1 MGEIVLPEVWLAVIW
16 QVLCGGGMVL
26 AMGRGAPLFRRLAWM
41 LFISLPVADCARRLV
56 IALVGEGGAGGVWH
70 PAWSV
75 AGLVL
80 GLLLAGWHRAWPAW
94 AWALWGAG
102 RALLALLALTLVL
115 LAAYGSGR
123 PPPDSLGDDPAR
135 IFFQVLDQE
144 SRQVLRE
151 GRFAPTEPIP
161 SGTRLALLGTP
172 AGDRDGYWWEQSPRG
187 WRLLFRSGDVWEGRE
202 LPVTSA
208 YWRSLTP
215 DFSALVCSP
224 RLGATACRVLG
235 AGAGEEVMDGRRVLA
250 SPPSPVQALVADWG
264 WTFRF
269 SPLGPE
275 QRYPLPVALGCC
287 LAGVGAYGGGRVWL
301 ARRRRFRRKAR
312 QAAMWY
318 QNWRFLLEH
327 FPDPVLA
334 FDGKGIILH
343 RNPAA
348 ARLLAPGGRLVDI
361 LPDLMD
367 LDWSA
372 FPLLSPAQ
380 VFARIAARAG
390 RLGGVHGSGKVFPL
404 EVYFYA
410 MDGAAGYPFLAVM
423 RDASSLSLA
432 KEQLNQRETLLQ
444 RVLSALPVGVWVAD
458 AGGKILLE
466 NGAARDIWAGGM
478 PFDGSVPY
486 RARHL
491 VGGRLGEPQDNPL
504 LRALAGV
511 TVSPP
516 ETVEIWRGDGSART
530 VLSSAVPLV
539 FPEGKRGG
547 AIVVQQDVTA
557 LRAAVD
563 ELKFSVN
570 LLQRLFGSSPVA
582 MCVVDLSGRY
592 LMVNATFCR
601 FLGMEEG
608 ELLQRTAWEVTYEED
623 IPLRQEAWVSL
634 FAGGESAFQCE
645 IRYRHR
651 LGHPLWGWLTT
662 TLVRDEG
669 GHPLYL
675 MSQMLDITERKA
687 MESRLQAREAALSLA
702 QRIGRLGFWEWHP
715 ATDELICSDEAIQML
730 GLPPGPKGGI
740 ADLFLTMA
748 AKDVRAIEAALSR
761 AVQDGTPSSRD
772 CTLSLPAY
780 GTRDRAPRIVHW
792 QVEVLSGAGT
802 APRLVGTV
810 QDISD
815 RKAIEADLRVSSQNL
830 RRLSA
835 YHEQSLEQERKR
847 VALELHDELGQYLS
861 GLKMSL
867 SVLRLSHP
875 EDRSIQNKAQ
885 EMGQLVGECFRVVRQ
900 VVSNLRPSALNH
912 GLVAGIEWLV
922 QEFRRHTDMECSFR
936 REGPEPDLGEFEA
949 TTLLRIVQ
957 ESLNNAARH
966 SLASSVKIGLFFGER
981 VILLKIDDDG
991 RGFDPDHLPPGKAF
1005 GLLGLKERA
1014 TSLGGVFRLK
1024 SAPGQGTHISLSLPF
1039 AR

>member
-1 MGEIVLPEVWLAVIW
+1 MGEKVLPDVWLAVIW

-26 AMGRGAPLFRRLAWM
+26 AMGRGAPLLRRLAWM

-56 IALVGEGGAGGVWH
+56 IGLGGEGAVSGAWH
-70 PAWSV
+70 PAWTVS
-75 AGLVL
+75 GLVS
-80 GLLLAGWHRAWPAW
+80 GLLLAGWHRTWPAW
-94 AWALWGAG
+94 AWALWGAS
-102 RALLALLALTLVL
+102 RSLLALLALTLVL
-115 LAAYGSGR
+115 LAAYGGGR
-123 PPPDSLGDDPAR
+123 PPPDALGDDPSR
-135 IFFQVLDQE
+135 IFSQVLDQE
-144 SRQVLRE
+144 SRRALAE
-151 GRFAPTEPIP
+151 GRFAPTEPLSP
-161 SGTRLALLGTP
+161 GTRLALLGTG
-172 AGDRDGYWWEQSPRG
+172 AGGADGYWWEYSSQG
-187 WRLLFRSGDVWEGRE
+187 WRLLFRSGERWEGRA

-208 YWRSLTP
+208 YWRSLAP
-215 DFSALVCSP
+215 DFVTQVCP
-224 RLGATACRVLG
+224 TVPGGACRVLADRGNWEMG
-235 AGAGEEVMDGRRVLA
+235 APARVESVA
-250 SPPSPVQALVADWG
+250 SPDTTEMADWG

-269 SPLGPE
+269 EPQGPE

-287 LAGVGAYGGGRVWL
+287 LAGVGAYGGGRMWL
-301 ARRRRFRRKAR
+301 VRRRRFRRKAR
-312 QAAMWY
+312 QAARWY

-348 ARLLAPGGRLVDI
+348 ARLLAPGGRLVDL

-367 LDWSA
+367 LDWAA

-380 VFARIAARAG
+380 VFARIAARTG
-390 RLGGVHGSGKVFPL
+390 RLGGVHRSGKVFPL

-432 KEQLNQRETLLQ
+432 KEQLNQRENLLQ

-458 AGGKILLE
+458 AAGKILLE
-466 NGAARDIWAGGM
+466 NEAARDIWAGHM
-478 PFDGSVPY
+478 PFDGTTPY

-511 TVSPP
+511 TVAPP

-557 LRAAVD
+557 LRTAVD

-592 LMVNATFCR
+592 LMVNATFCH

-772 CTLSLPAY
+772 CTLSLPAFCV
-780 GTRDRAPRIVHW
+780 RDRAPRIVHW
-792 QVEVLSGAGT
+792 QVEVLSSPGS

-815 RKAIEADLRVSSQNL
+815 RKAIEAELRVSSQNL

-847 VALELHDELGQYLS
+847 IALELHDELGQYLS

-875 EDRSIQNKAQ
+875 DDGAIQGKAQ

-922 QEFRRHTDMECSFR
+922 QEFRRHTDMECGFR
-936 REGPEPDLGEFEA
+936 REGSEPDLGEFEA
-949 TTLLRIVQ
+949 TTLFRIVQ

-966 SLASSVKIGLFFGER
+966 SLARSVNIGLFFGER

-1024 SAPGQGTHISLSLPF
+1024 SAPGQGTHISLSLPI